1 MNASTEAPFQTMSK
15 AAPSKAPETKTP
27 AAPVAHTRE
36 KNIELAL
43 SAITKEFGQGSIMRL
58 GTNAKMKVETLSTGS
73 LAIDLALGVG
83 GLPLGRIVEVY
94 GPESSGKTTFCLS
107 VIAECQRKGG
117 LAAFIDVE
125 HALDPKYAR
134 VVGVKLDDL
143 LVSQPDS
150 GEDALNIME
159 TLIRSNS
166 IDVIVLDSVAALIT
180 KAELDGQMGDMTM
193 GSQARLMSQAMRR
206 LTAVVSK
213 TKCVCIF
220 TNQIREKIGV
230 MFGCFPY
237 QTKVQLRGGGTEL
250 IGQLVNG
257 QRPAEVISWNPQTN
271 EFAPT
276 KVVRRFKHGRNVTNF
291 NLTDNQIGELRTAY
305 RTLVFR
311 YPNAAGFNK
320 FSCTP
325 NHTIF
330 TPAGEIS
337 AEDLSIGDQI
347 LVHHKGVRFS
357 NDLQHLLLGSMLGD
371 GSIKQESQMAAFF
384 REEHAQEQKAYVKW
398 KEAAFGKLCRKP
410 SDNEHGYGYSTVS
423 LYELAQIRSKFYPL
437 NKRYKHVTKELL
449 EQMNPFSLAVWF
461 LDDGTNDRQAKRGNK
476 KTIYLHKLTE
486 KECREFE
493 SVFAVKFGLIC
504 RIKYYPKGAS
514 SRIAFYGAEADRFE
528 EIIRPYCHKSMAY
541 KLTKHKGIGSA
552 LPGLQFGTRE
562 VDEAIPCEIFEVR
575 EKFIEGKMGVRY
587 NVEVENNAN
596 FLLANGAIVHNSP
609 ETTSGGRAL
618 KFFSSIRIDIR
629 RKDQIKTPDGKVIG
643 NRTKIKVVK
652 NKVAPPFTEVEF
664 DIMYNEG
671 ISASGSLVDLG
682 VEQKILEKK
691 GAWITYQ
698 GELVGQGRD
707 AAKQAFRDKPEL
719 AAKITA
725 AILEKVNVT
734 GGTVVTGE
742 ASE

>member
-1 MNASTEAPFQTMSK
+1 MSK
-15 AAPSKAPETKTP
+15 AAPAKASESKPASP
-27 AAPVAHTRE
+27 AAAHVRE

-43 SAITKEFGQGSIMRL
+43 SAISKEFGEGSIMRL

-73 LAIDLALGVG
+73 LAVDLALGVG
-83 GLPLGRIVEVY
+83 GLPLGRIVEIY

-237 QTKVQLRGGGTEL
+237 RTRVMMSGGAAQQIGTL
-250 IGQLVNG
+250 VDGQK
-257 QRPAEVISWNPQTN
+257 PAEVISWDPKTKA
-271 EFAPT
+271 FAPT
-276 KVVRRFKHGRNVTNF
+276 VVTRRFKHGRNVTNF
-291 NLTDNQIGELRTAY
+291 NLSDSEVGALRTAY

-330 TPAGEIS
+330 TPSGEIS
-337 AEDLSIGDQI
+337 AEDLTIGDEI
-347 LVHHKGVRFS
+347 LVRHKGVRFS
-357 NDLQHLLLGSMLGD
+357 SDLQHLILGSMLGD
-371 GSIKQESQMAAFF
+371 ASIRQDGRMAATF
-384 REEHAQEQKAYVKW
+384 REEPAGGEKAYVAW
-398 KEAAFGKLCRKP
+398 KARAFGKLRSK
-410 SDNEHGYGYSTVS
+410 SAAGSAGGRGFSTVS
-423 LYELAQIRSKFYPL
+423 LYEFAQVRSKFYSGD
-437 NKRYKHVTKELL
+437 KRRKRVTAALL
-449 EQMNPFSLAVWF
+449 EQLNPLSLAVWY
-461 LDDGTNDRQAKRGNK
+461 LDDGRNDSGDGGENR
-476 KTIYLHKLTE
+476 KTINLHRLTE
-486 KECREFE
+486 AECRSFE
-493 SVFAVKFGLIC
+493 AVFASKFGLGCAI
-504 RIKYYPKGAS
+504 RSHGSSDAAQITFRGAD
-514 SRIAFYGAEADRFE
+514 ADRLE
-528 EIIRPYCHKSMAY
+528 EIIRPFCHRSMAR
-541 KLTKHKGIGSA
+541 KLTAHAGIGS
-552 LPGLQFGTRE
+552 GLAGLDFGTRE
-562 VDEAIPCEIFEVR
+562 FEEAIPCEIFECR
-575 EKFIEGKMGVRY
+575 ERFIEGRMGVRY

-596 FLLANGAIVHNSP
+596 FLLESGAIVHNSP

-682 VEQKILEKK
+682 VEHKILEKK

-707 AAKQAFRDKPEL
+707 AAKQALRDKPEL
-719 AAKITA
+719 AEKISK
-725 AILEKVNVT
+725 AILEKVSVT
-734 GGTVVTGE
+734 GGSSVTGE
-742 ASE
+742 DSE